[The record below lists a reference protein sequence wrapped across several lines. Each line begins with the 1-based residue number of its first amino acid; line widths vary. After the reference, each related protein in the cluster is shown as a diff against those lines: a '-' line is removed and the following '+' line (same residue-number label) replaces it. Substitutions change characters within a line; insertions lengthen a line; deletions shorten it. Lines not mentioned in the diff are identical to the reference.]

1 MNMLSLSEGRAM
13 STLGEEDKVVTTH
26 LLLSMFK
33 LLGLTYYG
41 LKGGRLGL
49 GTEEDVCTPKEVIF
63 MENTKKDFC
72 DEVKTSVDSLL

>member
-1 MNMLSLSEGRAM
+1 MSLLSEGRVM
-13 STLGEEDKVVTTH
+13 STLGGEDKVVTTH

>member
-1 MNMLSLSEGRAM
+1 MSL
-13 STLGEEDKVVTTH
+13 VVDVQVAWV
-26 LLLSMFK
+26 
-33 LLGLTYYG
+33 TYYG

>member
-1 MNMLSLSEGRAM
+1 MLVMIELYMLSLSEGRAM
-13 STLGEEDKVVTTH
+13 TH

-63 MENTKKDFC
+63 MENTTKDFC

>member
-1 MNMLSLSEGRAM
+1 MSLLSEGRAM
-13 STLGEEDKVVTTH
+13 SMPGEEDKVVTTH
-26 LLLSMFK
+26 LLLSMFM